1 MEITINKTE
10 IKALTSLFKKATA
23 DVPAEAPA
31 EDVNPFD
38 ASPSTPD
45 QAPAPVVALDNDEA
59 VFNAIVGGME
69 APVVD
74 AGTSMPVF
82 ASAHVVETPADVVE
96 TPTEEPVTD
105 PQANAKALA
114 KAQRKA
120 ENQAAN
126 RAINA
131 QLANATKAHTSG
143 DASAVVEHLNKAMGL
158 VPNRKDK
165 DGNFTW
171 KTTIDRI
178 VEKAHALGVA

>member
-10 IKALTSLFKKATA
+10 IKALTSLYKKATA
-23 DVPAEAPA
+23 EAPVEAPAEAPA

-38 ASPSTPD
+38 ASPSTPAEPT
-45 QAPAPVVALDNDEA
+45 QVPAPVVALDDDEA
-59 VFNAIVGGME
+59 VFNAIVGDIE
-69 APVVD
+69 APAVD

-82 ASAHVVETPADVVE
+82 ASASVVETPKA
-96 TPTEEPVTD
+96 PVAD
-105 PQANAKALA
+105 PQADAKALA

-131 QLANATKAHTSG
+131 QLANATKAHASG
-143 DASAVVEHLNKAMGL
+143 NASVVVEHLNKAMGL

-165 DGNFTW
+165 NGNFTW
-171 KTTIDRI
+171 QSTIDRI